1 MVDRTKYEVVN
12 SMQRDFTL
20 DPNFGTG
27 GKARGWEQIV
37 FIVFVVSSPP
47 VFSLYS
53 GFKFRMWRK

>member
-27 GKARGWEQIV
+27 GKARGWEHIDFLV
-37 FIVFVVSSPP
+37 FGDSAPP
-47 VFSLYS
+47 VFNLYT